1 MYLLFKH
8 TPENVSNHNRSTN
21 GWEFITDVE
30 TLQDFRNKVGDY
42 EDQDYFLQDDG
53 SVTDCDGNE
62 VIDNDPNSTS
72 FDFGDYTY
80 HAIKS
85 DEIDCKYDVDVAKV
99 KAIEEA
105 NPHNKSEIL
114 EGVVNLDWMEA

>member
-8 TPENVSNHNRSTN
+8 TQENVSSYNRSTN

-85 DEIDCKYDVDVAKV
+85 DEID
-99 KAIEEA
+99 
-105 NPHNKSEIL
+105 
-114 EGVVNLDWMEA
+114 W